1 MNDELKDQLRKLGLR
16 VRPRTTGKPAKG
28 KTPGRIEYDARG
40 NPIYQWSDPSLAEDS
55 ERAERARN
63 RALMHHGLAIVE
75 DDPPAN
81 APIRPNPKG
90 LRLGYNPY
98 ESGVLGNKPRR
109 KKKDLRELSKWIE
122 TQRKLKNK
130 RSED

>member
-1 MNDELKDQLRKLGLR
+1 
-16 VRPRTTGKPAKG
+16 
-28 KTPGRIEYDARG
+28 
-40 NPIYQWSDPSLAEDS
+40 
-55 ERAERARN
+55 
-63 RALMHHGLAIVE
+63 GLAIVE

-90 LRLGYNPY
+90 MRLGYNPN